1 MKLLLK
7 TRRTQS
13 SAQNVINIGKTTI
26 SFKGTPAERMFLKKS
41 QTYCSLGL
49 DDDGNLCIFYSNV
62 QKDGLLKVY
71 KPKETTNY
79 YSISINGVNRE
90 VIKPYIGNY
99 EISEIKKVIDNN
111 EVKQAV
117 LRKIS

>member
-13 SAQNVINIGKTTI
+13 SAKNVINIGKTTI
-26 SFKGTPAERMFLKKS
+26 SFKGAPAERMFLSKS
-41 QTYCSLGL
+41 QTYCSLGI
-49 DDDGNLCIFYSNV
+49 DDDGNLCIFYSNA

-71 KPKETTNY
+71 KPKETKNY
-79 YSISINGVNRE
+79 YSVSINGTNRE

-99 EISEIKKVIDNN
+99 EISEIKRVSSEANI
-111 EVKQAV
+111 KQAV